1 MARILLVEDI
11 DGVRSSL
18 RTVLSLAGHSVV
30 EAEDG
35 RVGLERAREQQFN
48 LVVTDVVMPN
58 LDGSEAILSLK
69 RNGAGTPVL
78 AISGGGAWADTE
90 GALALA
96 RENAD
101 AVLAK
106 PFSRAALLTAV
117 DLLLRRNPG

>member
-1 MARILLVEDI
+1 MAKILLVEDI
-11 DGVRSSL
+11 NGVRSPL

-35 RVGLERAREQQFN
+35 RIGLERASEQQFD
-48 LVVTDVVMPN
+48 LVVTDIVMPN
-58 LDGSEAILSLK
+58 LDGSEVILSLK

-78 AISGGGAWADTE
+78 AISGGGAWADTV

-96 RENAD
+96 RESAD

-106 PFSRAALLTAV
+106 PFSRSALLTAV
-117 DLLLRRNPG
+117 DLLLGRNPG